1 MTSYKVQA
9 YLDKTADWDTV
20 ASFKPNY
27 RFGMMRLGR
36 WPWWKH
42 PIGIA
47 TNFVAAEKEALA
59 KSIALGKKL
68 RKAWNAP
75 TVRVMR
81 ESLWTGSEVK
91 DVTWQD
97 GKVLL
102 KLQTILK
109 RQ

>member
-75 TVRVMR
+75 TVRVI
-81 ESLWTGSEVK
+81 